1 MSLRLRLVLLFL
13 VAAFVP
19 FGALG
24 LVVRDTFVHD
34 LEADHRR
41 RFEARTE
48 SLRRRLDETL
58 EADARAV
65 RALCA
70 HDPFVDRLV
79 LDLATDRFDPA
90 REQAL
95 VTALPSLMQGRRF
108 DTLHLLDARGGPDR
122 GRLLGA
128 GHYPDRVGARAPELL
143 DALARNRD
151 HAWLET
157 VRVRDE
163 EGPRDARALVVGCTV
178 ERDGAA
184 VAVLGG
190 RFATDDLLG
199 LQSDDEA
206 LRVSLLP
213 PGEDVPVTSGEP
225 PRVVRTFASAEGE
238 HRLVASLD
246 DAPLRAD
253 LASLRERTLVVAG
266 VALLVALGFALL
278 VGWMFSRPLREIEEA
293 TRRVAKGDLESR
305 VATATTRGDDVG
317 RTLRAFDAMTKELAA
332 TRLKLLRAE
341 RIAAWREVA
350 RRIAHEIK
358 NPLQPI
364 QVEIET
370 MRKLH
375 ARKHPSFDEEFDQS
389 TGVILEEVKRLN
401 DMVTEFSKFARM
413 PRPKP
418 APLDLREVVQ
428 HVASLHMDD
437 EVGLKVVLPER
448 PLVVRADRD
457 QLTQVLLNLVQN
469 ASDAASAR
477 HGTRGG
483 HVEVHLQPTEGG
495 ARLWIDDDGPGIGPE
510 DRLRVFEPYFTTK
523 AKGTGLGL
531 AIVHRIVGDHGG
543 TIDVGDGL
551 DGGARFEIVLPEKGP
566 IDEEPSASLS
576 DTALPLTRKTQP

>member
-34 LEADHRR
+34 LVEDHRR
-41 RFEARTE
+41 RLDSRTE

-65 RALCA
+65 RALCT
-70 HDPFVDRLV
+70 HDPFVDRVV
-79 LDLATDRFDPA
+79 LDLATDRFDPS
-90 REQAL
+90 REQQL
-95 VTALPSLMQGRRF
+95 VAALPSLMRGRRF
-108 DTLHLLDARGGPDR
+108 DTLHLLDARGGPER
-122 GRLLGA
+122 GRVLGA
-128 GHYPDRVGARAPELL
+128 GHYADQAGARVPELV
-143 DALARNRD
+143 DALARSRD
-151 HAWLET
+151 AAWLET
-157 VRVRDE
+157 VRVRDD
-163 EGPRDARALVVGCTV
+163 EGPHDERVLLVGCTV
-178 ERDGAA
+178 TRDGAA

-190 RFATDDLLG
+190 RRATSDLLG
-199 LQSDDEA
+199 LQSDDESLRFA
-206 LRVSLLP
+206 LLAPGEELP
-213 PGEDVPVTSGEP
+213 PTTGEP
-225 PRVVRTFASAEGE
+225 PRVVRAFESAEGP
-238 HRLVASLD
+238 HRLVAVLD
-246 DAPLRAD
+246 DAPLQAD
-253 LASLRERTLVVAG
+253 LARLREQTLFVAG

-305 VATATTRGDDVG
+305 IATATTRGDDVG

-332 TRLKLLRAE
+332 TRQKLLRAE

-418 APLDLREVVQ
+418 IRLDLREVIQ
-428 HVASLHMDD
+428 HVANLHADD
-437 EVGLKVVLPER
+437 EVALKVVAPSTPVEI
-448 PLVVRADRD
+448 RADRD

-477 HGTRGG
+477 HGSHGG
-483 HVEVHLQPTEGG
+483 HVEIHLQPIEGG
-495 ARLWIDDDGPGIGPE
+495 ARLRIDDDGPGIRPE

-543 TIDVGDGL
+543 SIDVGDGL
-551 DGGARFEIVLPEKGP
+551 DGGARFEITLPASGP
-566 IDEEPSASLS
+566 IDEEPNASLS
-576 DTALPLTRKTQP
+576 DTALPLVRRT

>member
-34 LEADHRR
+34 LVEDHRR
-41 RFEARTE
+41 RLESRTE

-70 HDPFVDRLV
+70 HDPFVDRVV
-79 LDLATDRFDPA
+79 LDLATDRFDPS

-95 VTALPSLMQGRRF
+95 VTALPSLMRGRRF

-122 GRLLGA
+122 GRVLGA
-128 GHYPDRVGARAPELL
+128 GHYADQAGARVPELV
-143 DALARNRD
+143 DALARSREE
-151 HAWLET
+151 AWLET
-157 VRVRDE
+157 VRVRDDD
-163 EGPRDARALVVGCTV
+163 GPHDVRALLVGCTV
-178 ERDGAA
+178 TRDGAA

-190 RFATDDLLG
+190 RVASDDLLG
-199 LQSDDEA
+199 LQSDDESLRFA
-206 LRVSLLP
+206 LLAPNEDLP
-213 PGEDVPVTSGEP
+213 PSTGEP
-225 PRVVRTFASAEGE
+225 PRVVRTFESAEGT
-238 HRLVASLD
+238 HRLVAVLD
-246 DAPLRAD
+246 DAPLQAD
-253 LASLRERTLVVAG
+253 LARMREQTLFVAG
-266 VALLVALGFALL
+266 VALLVALGFSLL

-305 VATATTRGDDVG
+305 IATATTRGDDVG

-332 TRLKLLRAE
+332 TRQKLLRAE

-375 ARKHPSFDEEFDQS
+375 ARKHPSFDEECDQS
-389 TGVILEEVKRLN
+389 TSVILEEVKRLN

-418 APLDLREVVQ
+418 TRLDLREVIQ
-428 HVASLHMDD
+428 HVASLHGDD
-437 EVGLKVVLPER
+437 DVALTVHAPST
-448 PLVVRADRD
+448 PLEIRADRD

-477 HGTRGG
+477 HGSHGG
-483 HVEVHLQPTEGG
+483 HVEIHLDPIEGG
-495 ARLWIDDDGPGIGPE
+495 ARLRIDDDGPGIKPE

-543 TIDVGDGL
+543 TIDVGEGL
-551 DGGARFEIVLPEKGP
+551 DGGARFEITLPASGP
-566 IDEEPSASLS
+566 IDEEPNASLS
-576 DTALPLTRKTQP
+576 DTALPLLRRT